1 MLTFRTTV
9 KTVEHVIIELAL
21 VILFP
26 LTQDHNIIHGA
37 QFLNVTSN
45 YQPHLTHFIYAVI
58 WKVSDWKKMDQIDI
72 RYQ

>member
-1 MLTFRTTV
+1 MLTFGTTV
-9 KTVEHVIIELAL
+9 KTAEHVTIELAL

-45 YQPHLTHFIYAVI
+45 YQPHLTLGSLCCIEYHTIVDTESNLERLF
-58 WKVSDWKKMDQIDI
+58 
-72 RYQ
+72 